1 MPMPLERALSW
12 GVPPSL
18 GDLLQCKT
26 KKPHRKHFI
35 CDLLQFLFQAVGKFP
50 FPKMIFFSCSRKWG
64 GDTVRGLFQLLW
76 KGFICMLKFCMSW
89 SSGCKELPK
98 ETEGEG
104 SLYLQKPW
112 AGVSEQPLPLDMQPV
127 PSSPCI
133 SIISTA
139 KPLQCCGGTRVSLE
153 AAVWGFL
160 AVPGGCWIPIC
171 SPICFNTFA
180 FLPSAYGKFEGI

>member
-18 GDLLQCKT
+18 GDLLQRKT

-76 KGFICMLKFCMSW
+76 KGFICMLKCCMSW

-98 ETEGEG
+98 ETEWEG

-112 AGVSEQPLPLDMQPV
+112 GWRVRATSAPGHAA
-127 PSSPCI
+127 C
-133 SIISTA
+133 SIISLYFHYFHSKAT
-139 KPLQCCGGTRVSLE
+139 PGL
-153 AAVWGFL
+153 WGHPCQ
-160 AVPGGCWIPIC
+160 PGGCSVGIPGC
-171 SPICFNTFA
+171 SRRLLNSNMLSHMF
-180 FLPSAYGKFEGI
+180 